1 MISIILPVFN
11 GEKYLRNCI
20 ESILNQNFQQFE
32 LLVIND
38 GSVDNSEKII
48 KEFEDPRVKYFGK
61 SNTGLSDSLN
71 YGISK
76 SNFELICRIDQD
88 DLMRPDR
95 LVKQYEY
102 MKENNSKFAVC
113 TFATMIDGNGRI
125 VGKLKPPKD
134 ENWIQ
139 FQINFENRFI
149 HSGIMFR
156 KSVLRQLGG
165 YSTNIDLQPPEDFEL
180 WSKALKAY
188 PYSIGI
194 LPEYLTFYRVSDNS
208 MSRKHPKMVINSINI
223 CHRNVEILSGLSN
236 QSAKTLEIFI
246 FNIHTKD
253 KAMFILNFRD
263 LYCTMNRLWILSNSS
278 IGIKYKIRI
287 ILFIFKYAILKPF
300 ARIIIQA
307 LKTRINT

>member
-1 MISIILPVFN
+1 VISIILPVYN

-20 ESILNQNFQQFE
+20 ESILDQSFQQFE

-38 GSVDNSEKII
+38 GSVDYSENII
-48 KEFEDPRVKYFGK
+48 KEFEDPRIRYFGK

-102 MKENNSKFAVC
+102 MNENISKFAVC
-113 TFATMIDGNGRI
+113 TFATMIDDKGKI
-125 VGKLKPPKD
+125 VGQLKPPKD

-165 YSTNIDLQPPEDFEL
+165 YSTNINLQPPEDFEL

-188 PYSIGI
+188 PYSIGV

-208 MSRKHPKMVINSINI
+208 MSRKHPKMVINSIKI
-223 CHRNVEILSGLSN
+223 CHRNVETLPGLSN
-236 QSAKTLEIFI
+236 QSAKTLNIFI
-246 FNIHTKD
+246 FNIHTRD
-253 KAMFILNFRD
+253 KVKFILNFRD
-263 LYCTMNRLWILSNSS
+263 LYCTMIRLWILSNSTIS
-278 IGIKYKIRI
+278 LKYKIRI
-287 ILFIFKYAILKPF
+287 ILFILKYAVVKPF
-300 ARIIIQA
+300 AGIILQA
-307 LKTRINT
+307 LKTRIID